1 MNLNTKSVVMFFA
14 SALLA
19 LPAANA
25 NSHRLAPGEGGA
37 EIGLTSASCPKSGC
51 QAAGQTFYVSVP
63 KSGDGTF
70 YFTNDSGARWST
82 LQLTETGVPA
92 SDINCLQNL
101 FVNCSVS
108 TVNGVTTILLSGV
121 NSRFG
126 GIGSGQTFVLGVDCN
141 RCSDSHNG
149 LNISGKGNVQV
160 PEAGSFDMLLAV
172 LFLGL
177 ICAIAYWRN
186 RDELIAANARR

>member
-1 MNLNTKSVVMFFA
+1 MNLNMKSVVLFLA
-14 SALLA
+14 SALFA

-25 NSHRLAPGEGGA
+25 NSHRLAPGQGGA

-51 QAAGQTFYVSVP
+51 EAAGKTFDVSVP
-63 KSGDGTF
+63 KNGEGAF
-70 YFTNDSGARWST
+70 YLTNDSGSSWSS

-108 TVNGVTTILLSGV
+108 TVNGVTTILLSGI

-126 GIGSGQTFVLGVDCN
+126 GIGSGQTFVLGFDCN
-141 RCSDSHNG
+141 GCSNSQNG

-160 PEAGSFDMLLAV
+160 PEASSFDMLLAMF
-172 LFLGL
+172 FLGL
-177 ICAIAYWRN
+177 ICAVAYWRN
-186 RDELIAANARR
+186 RRLLIAVNVRR